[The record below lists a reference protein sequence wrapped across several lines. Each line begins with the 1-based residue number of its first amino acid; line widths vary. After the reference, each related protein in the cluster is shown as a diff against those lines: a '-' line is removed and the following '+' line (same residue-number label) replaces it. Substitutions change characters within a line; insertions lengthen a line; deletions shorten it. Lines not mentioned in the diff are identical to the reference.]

1 VGKKRVTNTTFLY
14 VSFCCGGLLA
24 SQVFLVAEMRPAP
37 LPPGH
42 SNSVAPGPEPP
53 ELPSPVPA
61 AELEQTGENIKK
73 ISHLKKDNEG
83 SPYLNQFMFGKRLLS
98 LVPSES
104 QNVSAFGLR
113 LEIFLHVITLDH
125 ANPL

>member
-1 VGKKRVTNTTFLY
+1 
-14 VSFCCGGLLA
+14 
-24 SQVFLVAEMRPAP
+24 M
-37 LPPGH
+37 
-42 SNSVAPGPEPP
+42 
-53 ELPSPVPA
+53 PA

-73 ISHLKKDNEG
+73 ISHLKKDSEG

-125 ANPL
+125 ANPLSQCQIVPGRAGAEASREKKPCTND

>member
-1 VGKKRVTNTTFLY
+1 MFLF
-14 VSFCCGGLLA
+14 VVAASLRLKM

-61 AELEQTGENIKK
+61 AEPEQTGENIKK
-73 ISHLKKDNEG
+73 ISHLKQDSEG

-125 ANPL
+125 ANTL